1 MMHSIER
8 LTSGFYGLKVTST
21 GQFYRADLIPWD
33 GKRGTAYPYDMNETF
48 EFYQDAENTVYYTDK
63 DGANARVWCSGS
75 RLAAHCHHLHQ
86 IHNR

>member
-33 GKRGTAYPYDMNETF
+33 GKRGTAYPYDMCETF
-48 EFYQDAENTVYYTDK
+48 EYYQDAENTVYYTDK

-75 RLAAHCHHLHQ
+75 RLAAHCHHLYQ
-86 IHNR
+86 IQNR